1 MNIQELKRRL
11 LAFQGFRN
19 DEDDD
24 GSGLGGELITMD
36 PGEAPG
42 ADEDRG
48 DTLTVDEPAAPPA
61 PAPAAGKT
69 EAEATDPADEA
80 DETGRKGGAIPHARF
95 NEVNEARKEAQRLA
109 ELERQRADAAE
120 AELAAYRA
128 GKPAAAAPPAAP
140 VFDEVAKEREYADA
154 LMEGDLDKA
163 GKVRSEINR
172 ELRRQAAQDAIEQ
185 QRANEDARQLATV
198 AKQAETDYPYLSTP
212 EGQDVLDMILLSRD
226 QRARKGI
233 PMHQALADA
242 VAAIAPKFAP
252 ADDAPPS
259 RELQTPA
266 SKTDTRTTQAIARG
280 AAASAAQPPAV
291 QAGIGNRA
299 SAAMVDVESMSDE
312 QFEALSESEKAKLRG
327 DSA

>member
-19 DEDDD
+19 DNDDD
-24 GSGLGGELITMD
+24 GSDLGGEVISTTAGD
-36 PGEAPG
+36 APGE
-42 ADEDRG
+42 DEDRG
-48 DTLTVDEPAAPPA
+48 DTLTADEPAPPA
-61 PAPAAGKT
+61 ATTKT
-69 EAEATDPADEA
+69 PEAEPDDAD
-80 DETGRKGGAIPHARF
+80 DTRKGGTIPHARF

-109 ELERQRADAAE
+109 ELERQRADALE
-120 AELAAYRA
+120 TELRTLRA
-128 GKPAAAAPPAAP
+128 GKPAATTEAPAAP
-140 VFDEVAKEREYADA
+140 EFDEVAKEREYADA

-185 QRANEDARQLATV
+185 QRATEDAKQLSAV
-198 AKQAETDYPYLSTP
+198 AKQAEADYPYLSTP

-266 SKTDTRTTQAIARG
+266 PATDTRTTQAIARG
-280 AAASAAQPPAV
+280 RAAAEAQPPAV

-299 SAAMVDVESMSDE
+299 SAAMVDVENMSDE
-312 QFEALSESEKAKLRG
+312 QFNALSETEKAKLRG

>member
-1 MNIQELKRRL
+1 MNIQALKRRL

-19 DEDDD
+19 DNDDD
-24 GSGLGGELITMD
+24 GSDLGGEVITMD
-36 PGEAPG
+36 PGDAPG

-48 DTLTVDEPAAPPA
+48 DTLTDEPAQ
-61 PAPAAGKT
+61 PAAATTTKP
-69 EAEATDPADEA
+69 EATEPADEA
-80 DETGRKGGAIPHARF
+80 DDTTRKGGTIPHARF
-95 NEVNEARKEAQRLA
+95 NEVNEQRKEAQRLA
-109 ELERQRADAAE
+109 ELERQRADALE
-120 AELAAYRA
+120 TELRTLRA
-128 GKPAAAAPPAAP
+128 GKPAATTETPAAP
-140 VFDEVAKEREYADA
+140 VFDEAAKEREYADA

-185 QRANEDARQLATV
+185 QRATEDAKQLSAV
-198 AKQAETDYPYLSTP
+198 AAQAEKDYPYLSTP

-259 RELQTPA
+259 RELQTSA
-266 SKTDTRTTQAIARG
+266 GKTDTRTTQAIARG
-280 AAASAAQPPAV
+280 AAAAAAQPPAV

-299 SAAMVDVESMSDE
+299 SAAMVDVENMSDE
-312 QFEALSESEKAKLRG
+312 QFEALSEADKAKLRG

>member
-24 GSGLGGELITMD
+24 GSGLGGEVITVD
-36 PGEAPG
+36 GQPTD
-42 ADEDRG
+42 DEDRG
-48 DTLTVDEPAAPPA
+48 DTLTVDEPA
-61 PAPAAGKT
+61 PAAATTTAKP
-69 EAEATDPADEA
+69 EPTDPADEA
-80 DETGRKGGAIPHARF
+80 DDTTRKGGTIPHARF
-95 NEVNEARKEAQRLA
+95 NEVNEQRKEAQRLA
-109 ELERQRADAAE
+109 ELNRQRADALE
-120 AELAAYRA
+120 AEVRTLRA
-128 GKPAAAAPPAAP
+128 GKPAATTETQAAPE
-140 VFDEVAKEREYADA
+140 FDEAAKEREYADA

-185 QRANEDARQLATV
+185 QRATEDAKQLSAV
-198 AKQAETDYPYLSTP
+198 AKQAEADYPYLSTP

-266 SKTDTRTTQAIARG
+266 RATDTRTTQAIARG
-280 AAASAAQPPAV
+280 KAASEAQPPAV

-299 SAAMVDVESMSDE
+299 SAAMVDVEGLSDE
-312 QFEALSESEKAKLRG
+312 QFDALSETEKAKQRG
-327 DSA
+327 DFI

>member
-1 MNIQELKRRL
+1 MNIQALKRRL

-19 DEDDD
+19 DNDDD
-24 GSGLGGELITMD
+24 GSDLGGEVISMD
-36 PGEAPG
+36 PGDAPG
-42 ADEDRG
+42 EDEDRG
-48 DTLTVDEPAAPPA
+48 DTLDLGDEPATATA
-61 PAPAAGKT
+61 PAPATGKT
-69 EAEATDPADEA
+69 EPADPVDEA
-80 DETGRKGGAIPHARF
+80 DETARKGGTIPHARF
-95 NEVNEARKEAQRLA
+95 NEVNEQKKEAQRLA
-109 ELERQRADAAE
+109 ELEKARADALE
-120 AELAAYRA
+120 AELAGYRS
-128 GKPAAAAPPAAP
+128 GKTTAAAAPPAAP
-140 VFDEVAKEREYADA
+140 VFDEAAKEREYADA

-163 GKVRSEINR
+163 GKVRTEINR

-266 SKTDTRTTQAIARG
+266 GKTDTRTTQAIARG
-280 AAASAAQPPAV
+280 AAAAAAQPPAV

-312 QFEALSESEKAKLRG
+312 QFEALSEADKAKLRG